1 MKLKNHDYILTSNII
16 ITGILQIIY
25 FNILGLISVILSIVY
40 LCILLFTSFRSRIL
54 FILYVLSIVNGM
66 VYYLINPIFSNSNT
80 SMKSIFP
87 AIFLL
92 LEIFHAIT
100 MPIMKKNSF
109 SGVKTPLA
117 LEYDEVWKKV
127 NNVGSII
134 CYITLFPFYI
144 MIFYLNDYSKT
155 GLSIVTIILFAF
167 ITLGIALNIEKKYKN
182 EMNRQEKIALQNQ
195 KKNETGG

>member
-1 MKLKNHDYILTSNII
+1 
-16 ITGILQIIY
+16 
-25 FNILGLISVILSIVY
+25 
-40 LCILLFTSFRSRIL
+40 
-54 FILYVLSIVNGM
+54 
-66 VYYLINPIFSNSNT
+66 
-80 SMKSIFP
+80 MKSIFP

-100 MPIMKKNSF
+100 MPIMKRNSF
-109 SGVKTPLA
+109 SGVRTPLA
-117 LEYDEVWKKV
+117 LENDEVWKKV

-155 GLSIVTIILFAF
+155 GLSIVTIILFSF

-195 KKNETGG
+195 KRKETGG